1 MSTQISTN
9 ETLILS
15 ESCTLVSHVRIS
27 RGDRWKVPYSGGVA
41 RTLTVVSGYG
51 LFQTGDER
59 CDIELKPGHVI
70 DMTRWSADRGWQVR
84 GTSNA
89 ELVLSV
95 SSVKYSAY

>member
-1 MSTQISTN
+1 MSAQTSIS
-9 ETLILS
+9 ETLIFS
-15 ESCTLVSHVRIS
+15 ENCTQVSHVRIS
-27 RGDRWKVPYSGGVA
+27 RGERWTVPYSSGVA

-59 CDIELKPGHVI
+59 CDLELKPGHVI